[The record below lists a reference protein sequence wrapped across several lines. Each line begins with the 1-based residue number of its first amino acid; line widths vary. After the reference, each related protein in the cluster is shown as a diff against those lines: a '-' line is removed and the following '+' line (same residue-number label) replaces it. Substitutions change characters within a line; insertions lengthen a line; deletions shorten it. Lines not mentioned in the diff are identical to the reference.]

1 MKSILHVTLPKSFIR
16 YRAKEMKQKELDLKV
31 TKVIPIRAETGS
43 CFDVTNFSKIKV
55 SRVFLVNV
63 YSAGR

>member
-1 MKSILHVTLPKSFIR
+1 
-16 YRAKEMKQKELDLKV
+16 MKQKELDLKV